1 MQGNGQ
7 ITWSQTPASNWL
19 RFMLVVKTASFC
31 VVIPDSVQVF
41 LLLIFLLSIMDCVI
55 YGTVWELTFPVML
68 LIFKS
73 NIFIMFKLIV
83 LTWRNKIL
91 LYGYIVLI
99 MMFSNVLKFQET
111 FLD

>member
-7 ITWSQTPASNWL
+7 ITWSQAPALNWL
-19 RFMLVVKTASFC
+19 RLMLVVKTASFC
-31 VVIPDSVQVF
+31 VVIPDSVRVF

-83 LTWRNKIL
+83 LTRRNKIL